1 MWFEQIESHA
11 DAGIAKILVGNKI
24 DLADDRKITAQ
35 QAEEMAASQNMKYYD
50 ASAKENI
57 NIDTFMDDLMEQVYE
72 NKFGGGGPV
81 ERPTIKLKKKDVS
94 GGEEQTTTGQKEKK
108 KCCK

>member
-35 QAEEMAASQNMKYYD
+35 QAEEMAAS
-50 ASAKENI
+50 
-57 NIDTFMDDLMEQVYE
+57 
-72 NKFGGGGPV
+72 
-81 ERPTIKLKKKDVS
+81 
-94 GGEEQTTTGQKEKK
+94 
-108 KCCK
+108 

>member
-72 NKFGGGGPV
+72 NKFGGGGQV

-94 GGEEQTTTGQKEKK
+94 GGEQQTTSGQK
-108 KCCK
+108 

>member
-1 MWFEQIESHA
+1 
-11 DAGIAKILVGNKI
+11 
-24 DLADDRKITAQ
+24 
-35 QAEEMAASQNMKYYD
+35 MKYYD

-72 NKFGGGGPV
+72 NKFGGGGQV

-94 GGEEQTTTGQKEKK
+94 GGE
-108 KCCK
+108 